1 MAGLLR
7 TLALLWLLRQAYRL
21 LRTLACAAI
30 LAALWPV
37 TLAAAAAAAAAWS
50 LGWPPARLYRAAARS
65 TPVLVVWAVAAALRS
80 RAWRALLLAPVRDWQ
95 QATGL
100 LADYPLYPEVDLS
113 GVIA

>member
-21 LRTLACAAI
+21 LRTLLIAAI

-37 TLAAAAAAAAAWS
+37 TLAAAAAAAAAWA

-65 TPVLVVWAVAAALRS
+65 TPVLAVYAVAAALRS
-80 RAWRALLLAPVRDWQ
+80 RAWRALAARRRCG
-95 QATGL
+95 TGSRPP
-100 LADYPLYPEVDLS
+100 ACWRTAGSCPPS
-113 GVIA
+113 C